1 MTRPMKPAALDIK
14 TPLLILSG
22 NLIINE
28 KREIYLLYRN
38 DHWFYETPGGK
49 VMPQECV
56 DYNAPTIEELEK
68 VARRELL
75 EEVGGIEKVVSMNY
89 FKSIEFVTPDGREA
103 IAHKFITRI
112 KGNPYPQERGFDKE
126 KSRWIPLA
134 ELYRYPLS
142 PDLSL
147 LVPLVQ
153 LVR

>member
-1 MTRPMKPAALDIK
+1 MKPALDIK
-14 TPLLILSG
+14 TPPLLLAG
-22 NLIINE
+22 NLVINE
-28 KREIYLLYRN
+28 KQEIYLLYRK

-49 VMPQECV
+49 VKLEECV
-56 DYNAPTIEELEK
+56 NYAAPTREELEK
-68 VARRELL
+68 VAKRELL
-75 EEVGGIEKVVSMNY
+75 EEVGGIEKIVSMIY
-89 FKSIEFVTPDGREA
+89 FKSIGFKIPDGREA

-147 LVPLVQ
+147 LVPVVQ
-153 LVR
+153 LIK

>member
-1 MTRPMKPAALDIK
+1 MRPMKPAALDIK
-14 TPLLILSG
+14 TSPLLLSG

-28 KREIYLLYRN
+28 KQEIYLLYRK

-49 VMPQECV
+49 VKVGECV
-56 DYNAPTIEELEK
+56 NYAAPTIEELEK

-75 EEVGGIEKVVSMNY
+75 EEVGGIEKVVSMTY
-89 FKSIEFVTPDGREA
+89 FKSIEFVTPDGRDA

-112 KGNPYPQERGFDKE
+112 KGYLYPAERGFDKE

-147 LVPLVQ
+147 LVPVVQ
-153 LVR
+153 LIR